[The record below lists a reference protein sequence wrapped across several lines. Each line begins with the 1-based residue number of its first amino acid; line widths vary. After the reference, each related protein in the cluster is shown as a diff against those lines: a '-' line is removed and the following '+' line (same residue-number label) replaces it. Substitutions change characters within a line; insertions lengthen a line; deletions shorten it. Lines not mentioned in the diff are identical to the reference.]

1 MINKK
6 SLLEALKNKQDTIIY
21 FYADWCQACKEIRP
35 KIYEIADKTNMN
47 VYFINEDEELENK
60 FNVEFYP
67 TIVFIKENTTKKYT
81 GTNKITMLHE
91 NLI

>member
-6 SLLEALKNKQDTIIY
+6 TLLEALKAKQDTIIY
-21 FYADWCQACKEIRP
+21 FYADWCQACKEVKP
-35 KIYEIADKTNMN
+35 KIYEIADKVNMN

-60 FNVEFYP
+60 FDVKYYP
-67 TIVFIKENTTKKYT
+67 TIVFIKEDTIKKYT
-81 GTNKITMLHE
+81 GVNKITMLHE